1 MPRLL
6 TATTL
11 PLVALAAAC
20 APVEDGERSDEPTAY
35 DPPVRVVG
43 EARSCIPLAQIRQ
56 TPVRSDDVI
65 DFEMRGGKVYRNVL
79 PNSCPQLGLW
89 EAFTYDTEISQLCS
103 AEIIYTLQQIGG
115 GVQRGAGCGLGRFV
129 PVEYVDEDEGE

>member
-1 MPRLL
+1 MK
-6 TATTL
+6 TAFGLAVLPTL
-11 PLVALAAAC
+11 GLAGAC
-20 APVEDGERSDEPTAY
+20 APMDDGERSDNPTAY

-43 EARSCIPLAQIRQ
+43 EPRNCIPLAQIRQ

-65 DFEMRGGKVYRNVL
+65 DFEMRGGRVYRNVL

-115 GVQRGAGCGLGRFV
+115 GVQRGAGCGLGQFV
-129 PVEYVDEDEGE
+129 PVEYVDEDEDE

>member
-1 MPRLL
+1 MKRALIFS
-6 TATTL
+6 AL
-11 PLVALAAAC
+11 PLFALAAAC
-20 APVEDGERSDEPTAY
+20 APVDDGERSDDPTAY

-43 EARSCIPLAQIRQ
+43 KAQNCIPLAQIRQ

-89 EAFTYDTEISQLCS
+89 EAFTYDTEITRLCS

-115 GVQRGAGCGLGRFV
+115 GVQRGAGCGLGQFV
-129 PVEYVDEDEGE
+129 PVEYVEEDEGE